1 MPRHFPSKTDY
12 RKYVKK
18 CHEQA
23 RIFTG
28 EIKGTSCSTARTNF
42 HPKIDTEKDYFNDK
56 YQNVVRGY
64 QNLVAMDEYR
74 DRSQEEWRWSH
85 YQGVRWSLSSFCDSF
100 QKTRISSEE
109 PNLAQ
114 ISEPFGHNSL
124 YAHMEPVEGDVGVVL
139 YDYEVLRF
147 SEDGHVDSFLEYII
161 KG

>member
-64 QNLVAMDEYR
+64 PEFGSHGRVPRSVAGGVALVALSRGQVEFVQFLRQLPEDE
-74 DRSQEEWRWSH
+74 DFE
-85 YQGVRWSLSSFCDSF
+85 
-100 QKTRISSEE
+100 
-109 PNLAQ
+109 
-114 ISEPFGHNSL
+114 
-124 YAHMEPVEGDVGVVL
+124 
-139 YDYEVLRF
+139 
-147 SEDGHVDSFLEYII
+147 
-161 KG
+161 

>member
-28 EIKGTSCSTARTNF
+28 EIKGTCCSTARTNF

-64 QNLVAMDEYR
+64 QNLVTMDEYR

-85 YQGVRWSLSSFCDSF
+85 YQGVGWSLSSFCDRF

-114 ISEPFGHNSL
+114 ISEPFGHNTL